1 MVWQAWFTLFDV
13 FIIIGLLIFTRTS
26 PDVVL
31 LGGLTLL
38 LVSGVLTPEQAL
50 DGLSNE
56 GLVTV
61 GVLYVV
67 VAGLRDTGGVHWL
80 MQWIFGQTKS
90 LFMAQVRLMAPV
102 TFMSAFLNN
111 TPVVAMLIPA
121 VKDWA
126 RQNQLA
132 ISKLM
137 IPLSYASILGGTCTL
152 IGTSTNLIVNGL
164 MADEPGMSTLGMFDI
179 TWVGFPCAV
188 VGMTYILLIGRYMLP
203 DRRPVMSNLQDT
215 RQYTIEMFVE
225 PGSALVGKTIEQAG
239 LRNLPGMFLAE
250 IDREGRIIP
259 AVSPQEK
266 LEGNDR
272 LVFVG
277 IVESVVD
284 LQKIR
289 GLKPASD
296 QVFKLDSPR
305 PERCLIETVVSTS
318 CKLVGKSIR
327 DGRFRSTYNAVVIAV
342 ARHGERIKKKI
353 GDIVLQPGDTL
364 LLEAHPNFFNQL
376 RHSREFYLMSRIE
389 NSNPPRHENAYL
401 AVLILTGMVLSVS
414 LLGVKM
420 LIAAMVAAGLMI
432 ITRSC
437 SVLAA
442 RNSVDWQVLL
452 VIAASFG
459 IGRAMFTTG
468 LAEQIATS
476 LISLAKEDPWIT
488 LAIVYFVTTLFTEFI
503 TNNAA
508 AVLVFPIALST
519 SQQLGVNFFP
529 FAITIMMA
537 ASASFSSPIGYQTN
551 LMVYGPGGYRFS
563 DYIKIGLPLNVML
576 GITTVILVP
585 IIWGF

>member
-1 MVWQAWFTLFDV
+1 MDWQAWFTLFDV
-13 FIIIGLLIFTRTS
+13 LVVIGLLIFTRTS

-80 MQWIFGQTKS
+80 MHWIFGQTKS

-126 RQNQLA
+126 RQNRLA

-164 MADEPGMSTLGMFDI
+164 MADEPGMNTLGMFDI
-179 TWVGFPCAV
+179 AWVGFPCAV

-215 RQYTIEMFVE
+215 RQYTVEMFVE

-305 PERCLIETVVSTS
+305 PERCLIETVVSNS

-389 NSNPPRHENAYL
+389 NSNPPRHEKAYL
-401 AVLILTGMVLSVS
+401 AVVILTGMVLSVS

-420 LIAAMVAAGLMI
+420 LVAAMVAAGLMI

-437 SVLAA
+437 SVPAA

-476 LISLAKEDPWIT
+476 LIAFAKEDPWIT
-488 LAIVYFVTTLFTEFI
+488 LAIVYFVTTLFTELI

-519 SQQLGVNFFP
+519 SQQLGVNFLP
-529 FAITIMMA
+529 FTITIMMA

-576 GITTVILVP
+576 GITTVILAP